1 MIKVLIADDH
11 PLVREG
17 LKKTLSAESDIQI
30 LGEAKNSTEVLDFLR
45 HHHVDVVVLDINM
58 PGTSGLALLADLKNL
73 KMKTRVLVLSMYP
86 EESFAVRA
94 LRSGASGYLTKE
106 SAPED
111 LAKAIRKVAGGGKY
125 ITPAVAEKLVDEI
138 SGNANKAPHELLSKR
153 EFEVFMFIARGKT
166 VGDIADVLSLSVAT
180 ISTHRTRILE
190 KMSLKTNA
198 DIVQYAYANNILR

>member
-86 EESFAVRA
+86 EESFAIRA

>member
-1 MIKVLIADDH
+1 
-11 PLVREG
+11 
-17 LKKTLSAESDIQI
+17 
-30 LGEAKNSTEVLDFLR
+30 
-45 HHHVDVVVLDINM
+45 
-58 PGTSGLALLADLKNL
+58 
-73 KMKTRVLVLSMYP
+73 
-86 EESFAVRA
+86 
-94 LRSGASGYLTKE
+94 
-106 SAPED
+106 

-138 SGNANKAPHELLSKR
+138 AGNANKAPHELLSKR

>member
-17 LKKTLSAESDIQI
+17 LKKTLSAESDIKI
-30 LGEAKNSTEVLDFLR
+30 TGEAKNSTEVLDYLR
-45 HHHVDVVVLDINM
+45 HHRVDVVVLDINM
-58 PGTSGLALLADLKNL
+58 PGTSGLTLLADLKAA
-73 KMKTRVLVLSMYP
+73 KTKPRVLVLSMYP
-86 EESFAVRA
+86 EESFAIRA

-138 SGNANKAPHELLSKR
+138 AGNANKAPHELLSER
-153 EFEVFMFIARGKT
+153 EFEVFMLIARGKT

>member
-11 PLVREG
+11 PLVRIG

-30 LGEAKNSTEVLDFLR
+30 LGDAKNSMEVLDFLR
-45 HHHVDVVVLDINM
+45 HHRVDVVVLDINM
-58 PGTSGLALLADLKNL
+58 PGTSGLTLLADMKNL

-86 EESFAVRA
+86 EESFAIRA
-94 LRSGASGYLTKE
+94 LHSGASGYLTKE

-138 SGNANKAPHELLSKR
+138 AGNANKAPHELLSER
-153 EFEVFMFIARGKT
+153 EFEVFMLIARGKT

-198 DIVQYAYANNILR
+198 DIVQYAYANNILQ

>member
-11 PLVREG
+11 PLVRIG

-30 LGEAKNSTEVLDFLR
+30 LGDAKNSMEVLDFLR
-45 HHHVDVVVLDINM
+45 HHRVDVVVLDINM
-58 PGTSGLALLADLKNL
+58 PGTSGLTLLADMKNL

-86 EESFAVRA
+86 EESFAIRA
-94 LRSGASGYLTKE
+94 LHSGASGYLTKE

-138 SGNANKAPHELLSKR
+138 AGNANKAPHELLSER
-153 EFEVFMFIARGKT
+153 EFEVFMLIARGKT

>member
-73 KMKTRVLVLSMYP
+73 KMKTRVLVLSM
-86 EESFAVRA
+86 
-94 LRSGASGYLTKE
+94 
-106 SAPED
+106 
-111 LAKAIRKVAGGGKY
+111 
-125 ITPAVAEKLVDEI
+125 
-138 SGNANKAPHELLSKR
+138 
-153 EFEVFMFIARGKT
+153 
-166 VGDIADVLSLSVAT
+166 
-180 ISTHRTRILE
+180 
-190 KMSLKTNA
+190 
-198 DIVQYAYANNILR
+198 